1 MAAKNNRQLKAN
13 LKLKVF
19 LVFLCFSFVF
29 WMLTKL
35 SKVYTSDIEFSV
47 NYHNLPAKRVIQN
60 DPVKQITSSV
70 KASGF
75 SLLNYKINPKTLEVD
90 IQNLAYKT
98 GSIFYYLP
106 NANLTQLSAQLDVDS
121 SIERV
126 LQDTIFFNLG
136 LNKTKKI
143 PVKFNSEIKYKLG
156 YNLVGNVSVE
166 PDSIEITGPE
176 AILDTINNI
185 QTDKVELLNVSSGF
199 SEVVKLNLIGAEKI
213 TYITDQVSVSGN
225 VDKFTEGSFI
235 VPFNIINAP
244 IEYRL
249 TTFPR
254 EVKIL
259 YQVGLSDYNKVV
271 KGNFVIECD
280 YSVSVDNNLT
290 YLIPELKEGSTLI
303 TSVRII
309 PNKIE
314 FLIEK

>member
-19 LVFLCFSFVF
+19 LVFLCLSFVF

-35 SKVYTSDIEFSV
+35 SKVYTSDIEFAV
-47 NYHNLPAKRVIQN
+47 NYYNLPVKRVIQN
-60 DPVKQITSSV
+60 DPVKQITASV

-75 SLLNYKINPKTLEVD
+75 SLLNYKINPKKLEVD
-90 IQNLAYKT
+90 IHNLAYKT

-106 NANLTQLSAQLDVDS
+106 NTNLAQLSGQLDVES

-126 LQDTIFFNLG
+126 VQDTIFFNLG

-156 YNLVGNVSVE
+156 YHLVGNVSVV

-176 AILDTINNI
+176 AILDTIYNI
-185 QTDKVELLNVSSGF
+185 QTKKIELLNVSSGF
-199 SEVVKLNLIGAEKI
+199 NEDVKLNLIGTEKI
-213 TYITDQVSVSGN
+213 TYATDHVTVKGN
-225 VDKFTEGSFI
+225 VDKFTEGFFI

-254 EVKIL
+254 EVKVL
-259 YQVGLSDYNKVV
+259 YQVGLNDYNKVV
-271 KGNFVIECD
+271 KENFVVECD
-280 YSVSVDNNLT
+280 YAVSVDNNLT
-290 YLIPELKEGSTLI
+290 YLIPELKEGSSLI

>member
-1 MAAKNNRQLKAN
+1 MVAKNNRQLKAN

-19 LVFLCFSFVF
+19 LVFLCLSFVF

-35 SKVYTSDIEFSV
+35 SKVYKSDIEFSV

-90 IQNLAYKT
+90 IHNLAYKT
-98 GSIFYYLP
+98 GSMFYYLP

-143 PVKFNSEIKYKLG
+143 PVKFNSDIKYKLG

-185 QTDKVELLNVSSGF
+185 RTDKVELLNISSGF

-213 TYITDQVSVSGN
+213 TYATDQVSVSGN

-235 VPFNIINAP
+235 VSFNIINAP
-244 IEYRL
+244 LEYRL

-271 KGNFVIECD
+271 KENFVIECD

>member
-1 MAAKNNRQLKAN
+1 MVAKNNRQLKAN

-19 LVFLCFSFVF
+19 LVFLCLSFVF

-35 SKVYTSDIEFSV
+35 SKVYKSDIEFSV

-90 IQNLAYKT
+90 IHNLAYKT

-143 PVKFNSEIKYKLG
+143 PVKFNSDIKYKLG

-185 QTDKVELLNVSSGF
+185 RTDKVELLNISSGF

-213 TYITDQVSVSGN
+213 TYATDQVSVSGN

-235 VPFNIINAP
+235 VSFNIINAP
-244 IEYRL
+244 LEYRL

-271 KGNFVIECD
+271 KENFVIECD